1 MVKHKDMQF
10 FIENLKMN
18 RKRTKN
24 ILTFRSG
31 DLNPRFSVIFPP
43 MIWIFKWGARD
54 QIKKA
59 SKKDRNLPLTIFSV
73 CLEESG
79 FESQISL
86 LNPPENFSGKLK
98 VPGRE
103 SKEVVITEVW
113 GGANQGFGSCFSSRK
128 KKVQFEFKVLAMV
141 FCYQNCSDLLWEK
154 IVLLIKK
161 NFWKLFWDH

>member
-1 MVKHKDMQF
+1 M
-10 FIENLKMN
+10 
-18 RKRTKN
+18 
-24 ILTFRSG
+24 
-31 DLNPRFSVIFPP
+31 
-43 MIWIFKWGARD
+43 KWGARD

-59 SKKDRNLPLTIFSV
+59 SKGDRNLPLTIFSV
-73 CLEESG
+73 CLEEAG

-86 LNPPENFSGKLK
+86 LNPPENFNGKLK

-141 FCYQNCSDLLWEK
+141 FYYQNCSDLLWEK
-154 IVLLIKK
+154 KSSTDCEKLLKFKAEGREFAK
-161 NFWKLFWDH
+161 NFLDH

>member
-1 MVKHKDMQF
+1 MVYTYICTMYSF
-10 FIENLKMN
+10 LYGEFENEKKKGQKKFDLPEQGFEPQIFSN
-18 RKRTKN
+18 
-24 ILTFRSG
+24 FPAH
-31 DLNPRFSVIFPP
+31 DLNFHV
-43 MIWIFKWGARD
+43 KWGARD

-59 SKKDRNLPLTIFSV
+59 SKGDRNLPLTIFSV
-73 CLEESG
+73 CLEEAG

-86 LNPPENFSGKLK
+86 LSPPENFNGKLK

-154 IVLLIKK
+154 KVLLIVK
-161 NFWKLFWDH
+161 NF